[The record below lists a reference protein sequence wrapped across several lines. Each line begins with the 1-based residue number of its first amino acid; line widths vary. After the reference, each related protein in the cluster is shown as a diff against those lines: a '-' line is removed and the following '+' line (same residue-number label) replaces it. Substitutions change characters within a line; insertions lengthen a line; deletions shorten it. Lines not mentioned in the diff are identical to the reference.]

1 MPQLFT
7 LLWRGNLPINALWRS
22 GGAAIAAMMLLTAC
36 QSGTQVEQDLPYRLE
51 SQRQALG
58 ADQRVRFL
66 VIHYTAQDFHNALN
80 TLTDEH
86 VSAHYLIP
94 ARPPIEQGKPVAWQ
108 LVPESQRAWHAG
120 VSGWRGRTNINDTS
134 IGIELENKGYRQNL
148 LGKHF
153 YPFPPAQIDLLASLS
168 QQIIQRYQITPRNVV
183 GHSDIAPLRK
193 EDPGPL
199 FPWQQMAQRGIGA
212 WPDAQ
217 RVKDNLA
224 GRDPH
229 QPVDKQRLLEKLRQY
244 GYPLTPEMNDNQQR
258 RVIAAFQMHFR
269 PGDYRGEADAE
280 SDAIVSALLQQY
292 PASDR

>member
-1 MPQLFT
+1 MPQLFI
-7 LLWRGNLPINALWRS
+7 LLWCGNLPINALWRS
-22 GGAAIAAMMLLTAC
+22 GGAAIAVMMLLTAC